1 MLQPA
6 VTPELSNLRLKEHLN
21 VVSHLDAIDQVPRHA
36 RRQVVGAH
44 DSEVVGRIALAE
56 QHLSD
61 RGGPDHTVP
70 MQERELLVAQLGDVE
85 WIGVADRESLHHAPL
100 PRSFSARRPWESM
113 GAVALPLPP

>member
-1 MLQPA
+1 MNSRGGATGEFALGPA
-6 VTPELSNLRLKEHLN
+6 AVALDESDPAGEH
-21 VVSHLDAIDQVPRHA
+21 DT
-36 RRQVVGAH
+36 
-44 DSEVVGRIALAE
+44 EVVGRIALAE

-100 PRSFSARRPWESM
+100 PRSFSARRPCESM